1 MIFNN
6 DKVRYNLISYEK
18 VSDIFVRCEKKVI
31 VNKNICIESN
41 VNNINHDIK
50 LRVILRIQKIY

>member
-18 VSDIFVRCEKKVI
+18 VSDIFVQKKKKVI

>member
-6 DKVRYNLISYEK
+6 DKARYNLISYEK
-18 VSDIFVRCEKKVI
+18 VSNIFIQCEKKVI

-50 LRVILRIQKIY
+50 LRVI